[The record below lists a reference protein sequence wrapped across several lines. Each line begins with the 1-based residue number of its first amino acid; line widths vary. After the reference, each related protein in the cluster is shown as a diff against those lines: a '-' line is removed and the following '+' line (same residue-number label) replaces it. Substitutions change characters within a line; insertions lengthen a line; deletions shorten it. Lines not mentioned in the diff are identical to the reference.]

1 MSLPIEPRLKTR
13 FNPTSKPKPGQV
25 FKSEIKRAL
34 CSRGFLI
41 ALIMASLLLLVGL
54 RFAYQLPSERSF
66 VEEWYV
72 SYTQSFYHLMLPLIA
87 CFPFADSLVT
97 DRKQGYLERLAV
109 RERFGKVISAKFLAN
124 SFAGGLAAS
133 IPLVL
138 LYAFTSLTN
147 HNPLNHPIF
156 NTIFARPYEI
166 AEVTQLY
173 NNSPDFFILLVIA
186 VVFIVAAI
194 FASLGM
200 ASTLLVNQRFVAF
213 SLPFLVANALQ
224 YFASDARLIPWYW
237 APSEVLLKANFS
249 STHNFEA
256 VNEIPYLLIL
266 PLCLILLIGLLI
278 FFFGKRKQV
287 LENSLSENRKPK
299 DGFSLSKL
307 VPSWLQNFPVNE
319 KRLKK
324 GTVFGNYFRNLLNIH
339 IQPIRIV
346 LIVLV
351 VAVLTIVMF
360 GWMKLRMPS
369 FFAPDLIGNP
379 PNTWD
384 LYFMTIGD
392 PLTMALI
399 IANLFLFMISD
410 LQPQSAF
417 GQLAVKRLGSRKQSW
432 LAHILFLF
440 LSAIA
445 YSLIVFLTMHLTGR
459 LLGLPFS
466 NQWSIYRNSAEH
478 INIPV
483 FLTIPNTHFQA
494 FLAVF
499 GMSTL
504 GFFAMS
510 LLVLLINT
518 LTQRRLIGYLMVEIL
533 LIASLPLS
541 SILLNVPVVLQ
552 YLPIIRNLVMRFYPF
567 VFRNLDQAWHSVYAW
582 LIWLAILIPVTWLA
596 YRKQDYLSHP
606 DYD

>member
-369 FFAPDLIGNP
+369 FL
-379 PNTWD
+379 
-384 LYFMTIGD
+384 
-392 PLTMALI
+392 
-399 IANLFLFMISD
+399 
-410 LQPQSAF
+410 
-417 GQLAVKRLGSRKQSW
+417 R
-432 LAHILFLF
+432 
-440 LSAIA
+440 
-445 YSLIVFLTMHLTGR
+445 
-459 LLGLPFS
+459 
-466 NQWSIYRNSAEH
+466 
-478 INIPV
+478 
-483 FLTIPNTHFQA
+483 
-494 FLAVF
+494 
-499 GMSTL
+499 
-504 GFFAMS
+504 
-510 LLVLLINT
+510 
-518 LTQRRLIGYLMVEIL
+518 
-533 LIASLPLS
+533 
-541 SILLNVPVVLQ
+541 
-552 YLPIIRNLVMRFYPF
+552 
-567 VFRNLDQAWHSVYAW
+567 
-582 LIWLAILIPVTWLA
+582 
-596 YRKQDYLSHP
+596 
-606 DYD
+606 